1 MKMSATGESGEGIN
15 ERHGSR
21 WAPRQEKTE
30 SGVAG
35 AEKAKARGEGSRWRP
50 LGGRPLRPKELAA
63 FTRQLA
69 TLVGAGMPLVRALD
83 ALGRQQRNRAF
94 RTMLETLTDAIRGGG
109 TFSAGLARIGPPFD
123 PLYVNMARAG
133 EAAGVLGVVLER
145 LALLM
150 EKRERIKGRVRAA
163 MTYPVVIMAVALA
176 IVAALMVFIVPRFQG
191 IFDGLLKGQ
200 SLPPLTLAVLGL
212 SEFLRRHAMW
222 AALLTIAASVLV
234 RLLVRTEKGRR
245 AGDFVALHLP
255 LLGSLLLKATV
266 VRFTRTLG
274 TLLAGGVPI
283 LAALTITRHTA
294 GNSHVAEAIGRVHD
308 RIKEG
313 DTIAAPL
320 RASGVFPEM
329 MTGMVEV
336 GEETGALPEMLA
348 RVADAYEEEV
358 DTAVAGLTS
367 ILEPVMIVVMAIVV
381 GVIVVALF
389 LPIVRIVQLLS

>member
-1 MKMSATGESGEGIN
+1 MLKRTIA
-15 ERHGSR
+15 
-21 WAPRQEKTE
+21 
-30 SGVAG
+30 
-35 AEKAKARGEGSRWRP
+35 
-50 LGGRPLRPKELAA
+50 PKELAA

-69 TLVGAGMPLVRALD
+69 TLVGAGMPLLRTLEALS
-83 ALGRQQRNRAF
+83 RQQRNALF
-94 RTMLETLTDAIRGGG
+94 GTTLDALSDAIRGGG
-109 TFSAGLARIGPPFD
+109 TFSGGLARIGPPFD
-123 PLYVNMARAG
+123 PLYVNMVKAG

-145 LALLM
+145 LALLL

-163 MTYPVVIMAVALA
+163 LTYPIVIMLVALA

-191 IFDGLLKGQ
+191 IFDGMLKGQ
-200 SLPPLTLAVLGL
+200 PLPPLTLAVLGL
-212 SEFLRRHAMW
+212 SQFIRRHALW
-222 AALLTIAASVLV
+222 ALLTPVVAGMVL
-234 RLLVRTEKGRR
+234 RFSAKTEKGRQ
-245 AGDFVALHLP
+245 AVDALVLRLP
-255 LLGSLLLKATV
+255 LLGPLLLKTAV

-294 GNSHVAEAIGRVHD
+294 GNRRVAGAIGQVHD

-320 RASGVFPEM
+320 RAARIFPDM

-358 DTAVAGLTS
+358 DTTVAGLTS
-367 ILEPVMIVVMAIVV
+367 ILEPLMIVAMAVVV
-381 GVIVVALF
+381 GIIVVALF

>member
-1 MKMSATGESGEGIN
+1 MRVKGGGFRT
-15 ERHGSR
+15 
-21 WAPRQEKTE
+21 K
-30 SGVAG
+30 
-35 AEKAKARGEGSRWRP
+35 RP
-50 LGGRPLRPKELAA
+50 VTRSNQVPPWFRLRRTVRPKELAA

-69 TLVGAGMPLVRALD
+69 TLVGAGMPLVRALE
-83 ALGRQQRNRAF
+83 ALSRQQRKASFRA
-94 RTMLETLTDAIRGGG
+94 TLDGLADAIRGGG
-109 TFSAGLARIGPPFD
+109 TFSDGLARIGPPFD
-123 PLYVNMARAG
+123 PLYVNMVKAG

-163 MTYPVVIMAVALA
+163 MIYPVVIMLVALA

-200 SLPPLTLAVLGL
+200 PLPPLTLAVMGF
-212 SEFLRRHAMW
+212 SNFFRAHRM
-222 AALLTIAASVLV
+222 AAAIFPVAAGVLV
-234 RLLVRTEKGRR
+234 RLLVKTRKGRQ
-245 AGDFVALHLP
+245 ALDLLALRLP
-255 LLGSLLLKATV
+255 LLGPLLLKATV
-266 VRFTRTLG
+266 VRFARTLG

-294 GNSHVAEAIGRVHD
+294 GNSHVAWAIGRVHD
-308 RIKEG
+308 RIEEG

-320 RASGVFPEM
+320 RAAGVFPDM

-348 RVADAYEEEV
+348 RVAEAYEEEV

-367 ILEPVMIVVMAIVV
+367 ILEPVMIVAMAVVV